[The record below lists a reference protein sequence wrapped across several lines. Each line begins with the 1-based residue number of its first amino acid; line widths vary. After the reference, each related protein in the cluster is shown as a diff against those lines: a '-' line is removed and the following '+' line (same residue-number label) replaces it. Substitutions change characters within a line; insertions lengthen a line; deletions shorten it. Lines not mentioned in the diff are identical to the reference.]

1 MPNHTVLFSYK
12 SLTVN
17 SPVTASNPTWIVCSK
32 SEGREISGR
41 SFSFFLLARGDNRNI
56 HQSFKNSDLPD
67 SFQFISTSTAC
78 SVVDFNLR
86 QNSKL
91 QNFINPL
98 QSRHCNRA
106 IKIRVQHQNRVY
118 EENQICCMCFYYK
131 TLQAKPFLCS
141 FPENEL
147 NVVLITSH
155 EQEESRIWQV
165 RSRAHEKTGKKI
177 NQSRCTPQIF
187 KFGLQTRLS
196 LCLGLSLSILMTY

>member
-78 SVVDFNLR
+78 FVVDFNLR

-118 EENQICCMCFYYK
+118 EEKPDMLHVFLLQNLTSK
-131 TLQAKPFLCS
+131 TIFMFLPRKWTKCGFNNKP
-141 FPENEL
+141 
-147 NVVLITSH
+147 
-155 EQEESRIWQV
+155 
-165 RSRAHEKTGKKI
+165 
-177 NQSRCTPQIF
+177 
-187 KFGLQTRLS
+187 
-196 LCLGLSLSILMTY
+196 